1 MDINEKF
8 TKAILTLRR
17 NNEVKITQSD
27 ISNEAD
33 LSIRFYQ
40 DLESGKKR
48 PSLETVD
55 KIAHAFGMRLSD
67 FCKYIEEID

>member
-1 MDINEKF
+1 MGINEKF

-27 ISNEAD
+27 VANEAD

-40 DLESGKKR
+40 DLESGKKK
-48 PSLETVD
+48 PSLETVN
-55 KIAHAFGMRLSD
+55 KLAHAFGMKLSE
-67 FCKYIEEID
+67 FCKYIEETD